1 MKLTNF
7 PSILIRQKYTF
18 FHKLYVSDNIPL
30 KLPKLEINKMTIK
43 RVNSIKF
50 LGVLIDENLT
60 WKKHINE
67 IEKKVSKS
75 IGMLYKA
82 KFLLNKKCLKD
93 IYFAFIHSYLNYA
106 NISWASTNPNKLNKL
121 HNKQKHAARII
132 FNEDRMTHARPLMK
146 QLNILNI
153 YQLNIYQM
161 LTLMFKTKQRLAPNI
176 FFDKFKT
183 INHSYPT
190 TYSTNNFTVPKQ
202 QLKISNFCISTRGP
216 TIWNNFL
223 NNKIKSLTSLSMFQ
237 KAVKNQLFCYE
248 NEISLFV

>member
-1 MKLTNF
+1 M
-7 PSILIRQKYTF
+7 
-18 FHKLYVSDNIPL
+18 
-30 KLPKLEINKMTIK
+30 EINKITIK

-50 LGVLIDENLT
+50 LGVLIDENIA

-67 IEKKVSKS
+67 IEKKVSKG

-82 KFLLNKKCLKD
+82 KFLLNRKCLKD
-93 IYFAFIHSYLNYA
+93 IYYAFIHSYLNYA
-106 NISWASTNPNKLNKL
+106 NISWVSTNPNKLNKL
-121 HNKQKHAARII
+121 HNKQKYAARSI
-132 FNEDRMTHARPLMK
+132 FNEDRMIHARPLLK

-153 YQLNIYQM
+153 YQLNIYQI
-161 LTLMFKTKQRLAPNI
+161 LTLMFKTKLTPNI

-183 INHSYPT
+183 INLSYPT
-190 TYSTNNFTVPKQ
+190 TYSTNNCKVPKQ

-237 KAVKNQLFCYE
+237 KPVKNQLFCYE
-248 NEISLFV
+248 NEISLFL